1 MTATIADPPPLH
13 HLAPAPPALLRKEVA
28 VVAGQYTYF
37 AVPIDPR
44 HRGEVV
50 IAVAATGTGPLHGGT
65 SASASG
71 GGRLLAPRGTYTHPA
86 GGAGPVAAVHAATAP
101 QLHAAV
107 AARVDARY
115 GRGLYTCDDLAAYGV
130 DVSAAGTGAAPAPL
144 APLPPSPAMAA
155 GVYPVVYAS
164 ASCMYPTA
172 ADFTWRARYYF
183 GGRRAHTHV
192 TPPAPFPHQLP
203 IPVPALSPAAI
214 DIL

>member
-1 MTATIADPPPLH
+1 VTATIADPPPLH
-13 HLAPAPPALLRKEVA
+13 HLAPAPPALLRKELA

-50 IAVAATGTGPLHGGT
+50 IAVAATATATGSLHGGAG
-65 SASASG
+65 ASASRG
-71 GGRLLAPRGTYTHPA
+71 GQLLAPRGTYTHAA
-86 GGAGPVAAVHAATAP
+86 GGPGPVAAVHAATAP

-130 DVSAAGTGAAPAPL
+130 DVSAAGTGAAPGPL

-172 ADFTWRARYYF
+172 ADFTWRARCCC
-183 GGRRAHTHV
+183 GRRTHV
-192 TPPAPFPHQLP
+192 QVPPAPHSHQHS
-203 IPVPALSPAAI
+203 IPVPALSPTAI
-214 DIL
+214 L